1 MKAALDA
8 DVLIY
13 ELGFAAE
20 ALWRYQRAEDGR
32 EDDGSPPPFDVVME
46 MIERRIPEIIEESG
60 ADEGVLFLTGKH
72 NFRNHIAVTKP
83 YKERA
88 GNKPYHYKNIK
99 AILPMMYPH
108 YLVEGLEADDLIGM
122 VLSKSPD
129 EWIAVSRDKDIRQIP
144 GHHYSWELENQPA
157 IGPFVADKLGHIEI
171 RKGKVFGWGDKF
183 LFAQMITGDSVDS
196 IPGIPRKGPV
206 AALGALKDARTYLD
220 MVEAVSTLYKA
231 YYQLEW
237 KSVMRE
243 QARLLHLVRKFK
255 NGRALLWDFPG
266 EDETWI
272 DVLTGEMYDTK
283 D

>member
-8 DVLIY
+8 DVLVY

-20 ALWRYQRAEDGR
+20 AAWRYQAAERG
-32 EDDGSPPPFDVVME
+32 EQAEGPPPFDVVME
-46 MIERRIPEIIEESG
+46 MIERRIPQIIEESG

-72 NFRNHIAVTKP
+72 NFRTHIAVTKP
-83 YKERA
+83 YKDRP
-88 GNKPYHYKNIK
+88 GNKPFHYKNIK
-99 AILPMMYPH
+99 ATLPMMYPH
-108 YLVEGLEADDLIGM
+108 HMVEGLEADDLIGM
-122 VLSKSPD
+122 VLTASPD

-144 GHHYSWELENQPA
+144 GHHYSWELERQPA

-171 RKGKVFGWGDKF
+171 RKGKLFGWGDKF

-196 IPGIPRKGPV
+196 IPGIPKKGPV
-206 AALGALKDARTYLD
+206 AALGALKDAETYLD
-220 MVEAVSTLYKA
+220 MVETVSTLYKA

-272 DVLTGEMYDTK
+272 DVLTGEMYETAT
-283 D
+283 